1 MKYMS
6 KIYTVNYA
14 RQCRNTAVIQA
25 KTFDSEKN
33 PFHLILNRKN
43 NTVKIFSYINRYS
56 NRLMYN
62 TL

>member
-1 MKYMS
+1 MS

-33 PFHLILNRKN
+33 PLHLIN
-43 NTVKIFSYINRYS
+43 S
-56 NRLMYN
+56 
-62 TL
+62 

>member
-14 RQCRNTAVIQA
+14 RQCSNTAVIQA

-33 PFHLILNRKN
+33 PLHLIN
-43 NTVKIFSYINRYS
+43 S
-56 NRLMYN
+56 
-62 TL
+62 

>member
-33 PFHLILNRKN
+33 PFHLIN
-43 NTVKIFSYINRYS
+43 S
-56 NRLMYN
+56 
-62 TL
+62 